1 MNVPKEIIN
10 EIAELVQPKHKCIR
24 VEYTYIERNFNDNEN
39 EYNGFTVTNGKKI
52 LILNYET
59 DFNRSNLIE
68 FILTNPNKDE
78 IPCKNW
84 KEERQLTE
92 LISGELNKKI
102 KKGNHMDLPSHLGV
116 YDSYIEYR
124 VVERF

>member
-39 EYNGFTVTNGKKI
+39 EYNGFKVTTGKKI

-59 DFNRSNLIE
+59 DFDRSNSIE
-68 FILTNPNKDE
+68 IILTHPDIDE
-78 IPCKNW
+78 IACKNW
-84 KEERQLTE
+84 EREGQIIE

-102 KKGNHMDLPSHLGV
+102 TKGSHFELPSHLGI